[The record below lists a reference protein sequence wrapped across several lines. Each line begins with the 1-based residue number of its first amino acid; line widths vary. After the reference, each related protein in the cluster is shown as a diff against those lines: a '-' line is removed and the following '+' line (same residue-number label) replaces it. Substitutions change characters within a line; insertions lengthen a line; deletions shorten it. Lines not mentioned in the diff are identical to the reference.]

1 MTGMNG
7 LTGITRVTGMT
18 SVTGMTGIF
27 NVIFFADGKIS
38 KVVND

>member
-18 SVTGMTGIF
+18 SVTGMSGIF
-27 NVIFFADGKIS
+27 NVIFFADGKIF